1 MHGGYIHNDDEDD
14 DTRNRIGGNVKMN
27 HHPIF

>member
-14 DTRNRIGGNVKMN
+14 IKNRIGGNVKIN

>member
-1 MHGGYIHNDDEDD
+1 MHGGYIHNDDENS
-14 DTRNRIGGNVKMN
+14 DTKNKIGGNVKIN